1 MRLEAI
7 ARLVIGSLAGC
18 GMLVAALAV
27 EASGASAL
35 AFHPVEIDGSA
46 AAVGN
51 HALELVGPDAPQAP
65 TLWKGPIRVRSKGHL
80 RCTLD
85 AELIAGLYADSAG
98 RALLVVSQSGANTY
112 LSVFDLEDCARAA
125 TSEALFTEGI
135 EVSGTRIEVRAGCEC
150 TGSSEICACSAAKVL
165 HVDDN
170 LAMREDV
177 GASRALTR
185 AQLGVTFEGEARV
198 ADPGSPGARI
208 VED

>member
-7 ARLVIGSLAGC
+7 AQPVICSLAGC
-18 GMLVAALAV
+18 SMLLAAPVV
-27 EASGASAL
+27 EASETPAL
-35 AFHPVEIDGSA
+35 AFHPVEIEGSD
-46 AAVGN
+46 AAVGKD
-51 HALELVGPDAPQAP
+51 ALKLVGPDTPEAP
-65 TLWKGPIRVRSKGHL
+65 TLWEGPIRVQSKGHL

-112 LSVFDLEDCARAA
+112 LILFSLEDCRLAA

-135 EVSGTRIEVRAGCEC
+135 DAAGTRIEVRPGCEC
-150 TGSSEICACSAAKVL
+150 TGSPEICACSAAKVL
-165 HVDDN
+165 RVAAD

-177 GASRALTR
+177 SASRALTR

-198 ADPGSPGARI
+198 AHPGTPGARI
-208 VED
+208 VDD